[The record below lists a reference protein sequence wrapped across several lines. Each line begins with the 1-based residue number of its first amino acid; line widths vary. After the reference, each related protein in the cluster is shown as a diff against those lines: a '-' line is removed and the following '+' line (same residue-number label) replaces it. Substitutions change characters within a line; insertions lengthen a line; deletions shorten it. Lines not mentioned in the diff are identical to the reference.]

1 MTDKVLIEGLQIL
14 AFIGV
19 YEWERQAPQK
29 LLLDIE
35 MSVDLRA
42 AAASDD
48 LQHTVDYAQIATDM
62 AQIAESH
69 QPKLLES
76 LAGKM
81 CDHILQH
88 PLIANVTLKVS
99 KPAILPQAQN
109 VAIQLF
115 RARTQRQTHSKVFP
129 E

>member
-1 MTDKVLIEGLQIL
+1 MPDKIFIESLQL
-14 AFIGV
+14 MAFIGV

-35 MSVDLRA
+35 MSLDLSV

-48 LQHTVDYAQIATDM
+48 LQDTVDYAQVATDM
-62 AQIAESH
+62 AKIANSN
-69 QPKLLES
+69 QPLLLEN

-81 CDHILQH
+81 CDHILKH
-88 PLIANVTLKVS
+88 YAVADVKLKVS
-99 KPAILPQAQN
+99 KPTILPQAKN

-115 RARTQRQTHSKVFP
+115 RAQK
-129 E
+129 

>member
-1 MTDKVLIEGLQIL
+1 MTDKIFIESLQIM

-35 MSVDLRA
+35 MSLDLS
-42 AAASDD
+42 AAASSDD
-48 LQHTVDYAQIATDM
+48 LNDTVDYAQVANDM
-62 AQIAESH
+62 AQIANSN
-69 QPKLLES
+69 QPLLLEN

-81 CDHILQH
+81 CDHILEH
-88 PLIANVTLKVS
+88 YSVADVKLKMS
-99 KPAILPQAQN
+99 KPTILPQAQN

-115 RARTQRQTHSKVFP
+115 RAR
-129 E
+129 

>member
-1 MTDKVLIEGLQIL
+1 MTDKVIIEGLQIL
-14 AFIGV
+14 TFIGV

-35 MSVDLRA
+35 MSVDLSA

-48 LQHTVDYAQIATDM
+48 LHNTVDYAQIATDM

-115 RARTQRQTHSKVFP
+115 RART
-129 E
+129 